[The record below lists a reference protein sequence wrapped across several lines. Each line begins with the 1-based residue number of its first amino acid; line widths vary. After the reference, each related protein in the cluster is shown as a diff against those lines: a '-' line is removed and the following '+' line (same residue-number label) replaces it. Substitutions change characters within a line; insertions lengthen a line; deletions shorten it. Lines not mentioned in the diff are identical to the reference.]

1 MISAGLQA
9 QINRVDC
16 LLAGVKGT
24 GTHNC
29 SFNFQRTSLLVFTP
43 QGFEYEE
50 AFSIA
55 YLQQLQQE
63 GKAVVLA
70 KCTAVEDLTAEDN
83 EVTDAG
89 SNIITTA
96 GKSPYT
102 RAFTFKN
109 GNYFDQAI
117 RTLEGFGT
125 YDVIYLDE
133 KLSILY
139 TSTETYVKGF
149 TVGMIAVAP
158 IKDGNGAD
166 TSMSKLKLQE
176 LYRSERDNDGSWT
189 VQAQHDI
196 RLASLDGINDAIVEI
211 TTIPVD
217 GATTIQ
223 FTVKT
228 KADRK
233 NIDLGG
239 IVPANLEMKV
249 GATTKTITGSSIP
262 QDSTTKIYTATF
274 TGALA
279 EDDVV
284 TLRLN
289 DSAFTTG
296 IIKKGGR
303 LYKSNTDSVTT
314 LG

>member
-1 MISAGLQA
+1 MAISTELQA
-9 QINRVDC
+9 QINRLNCDA
-16 LLAGVKGT
+16 AGVKGT
-24 GTHNC
+24 GTYNC
-29 SFNFQRTSLLVFTP
+29 SFNFQRTSVLIFTP

-63 GKAVVLA
+63 GKAVVLS
-70 KCTAVEDLTAEDN
+70 KVTAVEDLTAEDN
-83 EVTDAG
+83 EVTDTG

-117 RTLEGFGT
+117 RTLESFGN
-125 YDVIYLDE
+125 YDVVYLDE
-133 KLSILY
+133 KLSFLY

-149 TVGMIAVAP
+149 TLGMISVAP

-176 LYRSERDNDGSWT
+176 LYRSERDQDGSWT
-189 VQAQHDI
+189 VQAQHDV
-196 RLASLDGINDAIVEI
+196 RQASLDGVNDALVKFAAV
-211 TTIPVD
+211 PAAL
-217 GATTIQ
+217 ATTVT

-228 KADRK
+228 NADRK
-233 NIDLGG
+233 PVDFGALAATDL
-239 IVPANLEMKV
+239 EF
-249 GATTKTITGSSIP
+249 TKNGVVV
-262 QDSTTKIYTATF
+262 AF
-274 TGALA
+274 TGAPTQNTTTKVYTGTFSGALA
-279 EDDVV
+279 ADDVV

-289 DSAFTTG
+289 ASAFTTG
-296 IIKKGGR
+296 IIKKGNR
-303 LYKSNTDSVTT
+303 LYKSNTDSAVAV
-314 LG
+314 

>member
-1 MISAGLQA
+1 MISAELQA
-9 QINRVDC
+9 QINKVDC

-24 GTHNC
+24 GTYNC
-29 SFNFQRTSLLVFTP
+29 TFNFQRTALLVFTP

-50 AFSIA
+50 AFSVA

-63 GKAVVLA
+63 GKAIVLA
-70 KCTAVEDLTAEDN
+70 KVTAVEDLTAEDN
-83 EVTDAG
+83 EVTDTG
-89 SNIITTA
+89 SGILSTA
-96 GKSPYT
+96 GKNPYT

-117 RTLEGFGT
+117 RTLESWGA
-125 YDVIYLDE
+125 YDVIYLDTS
-133 KLSILY
+133 LSILY
-139 TSTETYVKGF
+139 TSTETVVKGF
-149 TVGMIAVAP
+149 TLGMISVAP

-176 LYRSERDNDGSWT
+176 LYRSERDQDGSWT
-189 VQAQHDI
+189 VQSQHDI
-196 RLASLDGINDAIVEI
+196 RLASLDGVNDAIVEI
-211 TTIPVD
+211 TTIPVAT
-217 GATTIQ
+217 ATTLQ
-223 FTVKT
+223 FSVKT

-233 NIDLGG
+233 DVDMGG
-239 IVPANLEMKV
+239 ILAANLEMKV
-249 GATTKTITGSSIP
+249 GSTLKTISGVTQNTS
-262 QDSTTKIYTATF
+262 TKIYTATF

-289 DSAFTTG
+289 DSYFTTG

-303 LYKSNTDSVTT
+303 LYKSNTDSVVT
-314 LG
+314 LA

>member
-1 MISAGLQA
+1 MSISAGLLA

-16 LLAGVKGT
+16 AAAGVKGT
-24 GTHNC
+24 GTYNC
-29 SFNFQRTSLLVFTP
+29 SFNFQRTSILVFTP

-50 AFSIA
+50 AFSVA
-55 YLQQLQQE
+55 YLQTLQQQ

-70 KCTAVEDLTAEDN
+70 KVTAVEDLTADDN
-83 EVTDAG
+83 EVTDTG

-176 LYRSERDNDGSWT
+176 LYRSERDQDGSWT

-196 RLASLDGINDAIVEI
+196 RLASLDGINDATVDI
-211 TTIPVD
+211 TTIPVA
-217 GATTIQ
+217 GATTLL
-223 FTVKT
+223 FSVKT

-233 NIDLGG
+233 DVDMGG
-239 IVPANLEMKV
+239 ILPANIEVKV
-249 GATTKTITGSSIP
+249 NGVLKTISGITQNTS
-262 QDSTTKIYTATF
+262 TKIYTATF

-279 EDDVV
+279 EDDEV

-289 DSAFTTG
+289 DSTFTTG
-296 IIKKGGR
+296 VMKKGGR
-303 LYKSNTDSVTT
+303 LYKSNTDLVVT
-314 LG
+314 LA

>member
-1 MISAGLQA
+1 MISAELQA
-9 QINRVDC
+9 QINRIDC

-24 GTHNC
+24 GTYNC
-29 SFNFQRTSLLVFTP
+29 SFNFQRTSLLIFTP

-50 AFSIA
+50 AFSLA
-55 YLQQLQQE
+55 YIQTLQQQ

-70 KCTAVEDLTAEDN
+70 KCTAVEDLTADDN
-83 EVTDAG
+83 EVTDTG

-125 YDVIYLDE
+125 YDVVYLDE
-133 KLSILY
+133 KLSLLY

-149 TVGMIAVAP
+149 AVGMIAVAP

-196 RLASLDGINDAIVEI
+196 RLASLDGINDAVVKIE
-211 TTIPVD
+211 TIPVD
-217 GATTIQ
+217 GATTLV
-223 FTVKT
+223 FSVKT
-228 KADRK
+228 KADQK
-233 NIDLGG
+233 DVDLGG
-239 IVPANLEMKV
+239 LLVADLELTV
-249 GATTKTITGSSIP
+249 NGTVVA
-262 QDSTTKIYTATF
+262 F
-274 TGALA
+274 TGAPTQNTTTKRYTGTVAAAFA
-279 EDDVV
+279 EDDDL

-289 DSAFTTG
+289 NASFTTG

-303 LYKSNTDSVTT
+303 LYKSNTDAVVV
-314 LG
+314 LA

>member
-1 MISAGLQA
+1 MAISAELQA

-16 LLAGVKGT
+16 ALRGVKGT
-24 GTHNC
+24 GTYNC
-29 SFNFQRTSLLVFTP
+29 TFNFQRTALLVFTP

-50 AFSIA
+50 AFTVA
-55 YLQQLQQE
+55 YLQTLQQQ
-63 GKAVVLA
+63 GKAIVLA
-70 KCTAVEDLTAEDN
+70 KITAVEDLTAEDN

-89 SNIITTA
+89 SGILSTA
-96 GKSPYT
+96 GKNPYT
-102 RAFTFKN
+102 RVFTFKN

-117 RTLEGFGT
+117 RTLEKWGS
-125 YDVIYLDE
+125 YDVLYLDTS
-133 KLSILY
+133 LSLLY

-149 TVGMIAVAP
+149 TLGMIAVAP

-176 LYRSERDNDGSWT
+176 LYRSERDADGSWT

-196 RLASLDGINDAIVEI
+196 RLASLDGVNDAIFDF

-217 GATTIQ
+217 GSTTLQ
-223 FTVKT
+223 FSVKT

-233 NIDLGG
+233 DVDLGG
-239 IVPANLEMKV
+239 ILPANIEITV
-249 GATTKTITGSSIP
+249 NGVVKTISGITQNTS
-262 QDSTTKIYTATF
+262 TKIYTATF
-274 TGALA
+274 TGALV

-284 TLRLN
+284 TGRLN

-303 LYKSNTDSVTT
+303 LYKSNTDSVVT
-314 LG
+314 LA

>member
-1 MISAGLQA
+1 MAISAELQS
-9 QINRVDC
+9 QINKVDC
-16 LLAGVKGT
+16 LLAGVRGT
-24 GTHNC
+24 GTYNC
-29 SFNFQRTSLLVFTP
+29 TFNFQRTALLVFTP

-50 AFSIA
+50 AFSVA
-55 YLQQLQQE
+55 YLQKLQQE
-63 GKAVVLA
+63 GKAIVLA
-70 KCTAVEDLTAEDN
+70 KVTAVEDLTAEDN

-89 SNIITTA
+89 SGILSTA
-96 GKSPYT
+96 GKNPYT
-102 RAFTFKN
+102 RLFTFKN

-117 RTLEGFGT
+117 RTIERWGA
-125 YDVIYLDE
+125 YDVIYLDTS
-133 KLSILY
+133 LSILY
-139 TSTETYVKGF
+139 TSTETVVKGF
-149 TVGMIAVAP
+149 TLGMISVAP

-176 LYRSERDNDGSWT
+176 LYRSERDQDGSWT

-196 RLASLDGINDAIVEI
+196 RLASLDGVNDAIVEI
-211 TTIPVD
+211 TTIPVAT
-217 GATTIQ
+217 ATTLQ
-223 FTVKT
+223 FSVKT

-233 NIDLGG
+233 DVDLGG
-239 IVPANLEMKV
+239 ILPANLQMYV
-249 GATTKTITGSSIP
+249 GTTLKTISGVTQNSS
-262 QDSTTKIYTATF
+262 TKIYTATF

-303 LYKSNTDSVTT
+303 LYKSNTDSVVT
-314 LG
+314 LA